1 MLSFGKSEFS
11 EVIVM
16 TEEKK
21 GMLAAGV
28 AYSIFGLSYLFSKMA
43 MEVAEPLILLCV
55 RFSVTFVLLNLL
67 VLSRVMKLRLR
78 GKNLMGPILAGLLQP
93 VLYFVLENYGLKY
106 TTTSFTGMISSI
118 SPIFTALLGV
128 VMLRERPNGKQWVCI
143 ALSVV
148 GVAMVS
154 LGSSGGENTAAGCLC
169 LLAAYFSGSFYSI
182 LVRKLSKTFSAF
194 ELTYVMFSVGF
205 LFFAVL
211 PFLQYGGETVPMLR
225 EAVSHGTF
233 VISCLSLGG
242 AASVGAYMLTN
253 YGLAR
258 LPAARSAIFNTFS
271 TIVSV
276 ASGVVLMRDPFT
288 LLSAAAF
295 ALMLA
300 GVWGVNRFAVKQT
313 V

>member
-1 MLSFGKSEFS
+1 
-11 EVIVM
+11 M
-16 TEEKK
+16 TEERK

-28 AYSIFGLSYLFSKMA
+28 AYSIFGLSYLFSKIA
-43 MEVAEPLILLCV
+43 MSVAEPLILLCV

-67 VLSRVMKLRLR
+67 AVCRVLKLNLR
-78 GKNLMGPILAGLLQP
+78 GKNLMGPVLAGLLQP

-106 TTTSFTGMISSI
+106 TTTAFTGMISSI

-128 VMLRERPNGKQWVCI
+128 VMLRERPNGKQWICI
-143 ALSVV
+143 VLSVI

-154 LGSSGGENTAAGCLC
+154 LSGTSGRENTVAGCLC
-169 LLAAYFSGSFYSI
+169 LLAAYFSGAFYSI
-182 LVRKLSKTFSAF
+182 LVRKLTKTFSAF
-194 ELTYVMFSVGF
+194 ELTYVMFTVGF

-211 PFLQYGGETVPMLR
+211 PFLQYGGATVSMLGA
-225 EAVSHGTF
+225 AVSEGKF
-233 VISCLSLGG
+233 VVSCLYLGG

-258 LPAARSAIFNTFS
+258 LPAARSAMFNTFS

-276 ASGVVLMRDPFT
+276 LSGVILMGDPFT
-288 LLSAAAF
+288 LTGAAAF

-300 GVWGVNRFAVKQT
+300 GVWGVNRFAEERSAAPR
-313 V
+313 